1 MTERAYSS
9 QGHMCPYSI
18 MPAHIPDQGFKARSS
33 KQIEEYTIKLNP
45 EPVSE
50 GGSHKI
56 VYSGKKKHASFN
68 LRIWVWVSKISQVFE
83 ISN

>member
-1 MTERAYSS
+1 
-9 QGHMCPYSI
+9 
-18 MPAHIPDQGFKARSS
+18 MPAHIPDQGFKVRSS

-56 VYSGKKKHASFN
+56 VYSGKKKHTSFN
-68 LRIWVWVSKISQVFE
+68 LRQWF
-83 ISN
+83 

>member
-1 MTERAYSS
+1 
-9 QGHMCPYSI
+9 